1 MTEIYS
7 VNLVN
12 INKNVEDIKKSVNI
26 ECLEIF
32 NELFKSLNYVN
43 KLKEL
48 EINGITHNVVNFQN
62 IKPNLKDIDGLYF
75 VYNKNIHKFDIYLKK
90 STESSGYIYNSV
102 DVNIDYIGFIEIIKS
117 KISFKLDEK
126 KNNELL
132 RLKKIINETKK
143 KETNKIITNLNKE
156 LLNELKNKLDNLNIK
171 KNN

>member
-12 INKNVEDIKKSVNI
+12 INNNSENINDSVKI

-48 EINGITHNVVNFQN
+48 EINEIKYNVIKFQN
-62 IKPNLKDIDGLYF
+62 VKPNLKDVDGLYF
-75 VYNKNIHKFDIYLKK
+75 VYNKNIHKFDMYLKNSK
-90 STESSGYIYNSV
+90 ENYGYIYNSV
-102 DVNIDYIGFIEIIKS
+102 DVEIKYIGFIEIIKS
-117 KISFKLDEK
+117 KVSFKLDEK

-132 RLKKIINETKK
+132 RLKKIINQKK
-143 KETNKIITNLNKE
+143 KQENNKILSNLNKE